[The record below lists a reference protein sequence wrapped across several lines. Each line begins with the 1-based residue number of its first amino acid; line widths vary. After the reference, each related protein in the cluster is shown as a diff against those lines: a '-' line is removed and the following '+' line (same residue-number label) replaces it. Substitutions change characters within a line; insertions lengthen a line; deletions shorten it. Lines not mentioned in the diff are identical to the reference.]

1 MLWSLV
7 RIIKIWPKTIHKKKY
22 KVKKLEFR
30 VLQDTVFFSGL
41 PQYVMSLRELSTL
54 VTALTSLTMS
64 LLYEV
69 LSTLT
74 RKCLPC

>member
-41 PQYVMSLRELSTL
+41 PQYVMYLRELSTL